1 MTRYVVHA
9 YENTYGGLHGM
20 EDWFYLDTDS
30 MKEVDEAATQA
41 SYEIMES
48 YSCIM
53 ESLEENARNA
63 CDDPD
68 DEEEYEQML
77 EEECEY
83 NVAYDV
89 YILNDEGAALEL
101 GVINAMIA
109 YDPEE
114 LVRNYTFN

>member
-20 EDWFYLDTDS
+20 ENWFYLDTNS
-30 MKEVDEAATQA
+30 MNEVDEAATQA
-41 SYEIMES
+41 SYEVMES

-53 ESLEENARNA
+53 ESLEENARFA
-63 CDDPD
+63 CEDPD

-77 EEECEY
+77 DEECEY
-83 NVAYDV
+83 NVAYNV
-89 YILNDEGAALEL
+89 YMLNDEGAAL
-101 GVINAMIA
+101 GHRVINAMLA

-114 LVRNYTFN
+114 LVKNYT